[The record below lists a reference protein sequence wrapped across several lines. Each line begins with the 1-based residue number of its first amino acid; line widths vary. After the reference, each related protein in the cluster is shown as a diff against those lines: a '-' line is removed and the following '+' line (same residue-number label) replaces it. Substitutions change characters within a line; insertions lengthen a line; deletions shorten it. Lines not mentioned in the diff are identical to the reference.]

1 MSTFAHSWLYLLS
14 SGTCGSISSWQHGRA
29 QSVWSIRQWAAR
41 WKEARHIFIDS
52 ACSVFAQGSREQ
64 FHRCHTS
71 HATLHWLKLPSRFSL
86 QDRSG
91 SAQLASSDSP
101 LLFTQRAAT
110 PTNLAIHML
119 QQTLA
124 LTGTM
129 GSSHKMKGRLV
140 NSVGSTAGSMIKVVT
155 TEMVVVSKATSG
167 KALEAHAKP
176 AVLYTSGY
184 VACFL

>member
-1 MSTFAHSWLYLLS
+1 MCTEPHLWLHLLS
-14 SGTCGSISSWQHGRA
+14 TGTCGSISSWQHGRA
-29 QSVWSIRQWAAR
+29 QSVSSIRQWAAR

-52 ACSVFAQGSREQ
+52 ACSVFAQGSREK

-71 HATLHWLKLPSRFSL
+71 HATLHWLKLPTRFRL
-86 QDRSG
+86 QDRTG

-110 PTNLAIHML
+110 LTNLATHML

-124 LTGTM
+124 LTATM

-140 NSVGSTAGSMIKVVT
+140 SSMGSSKGSMIKVVT
-155 TEMVVVSKATSG
+155 TEMVVVSKATSD
-167 KALEAHAKP
+167 KTLEDHAKL
-176 AVLYTSGY
+176 AVLYT
-184 VACFL
+184 